1 MFFLTDKES
10 EITEHIKI
18 CKEQKIIKEE
28 EYIKV
33 ITELSNYRKK
43 VFKDIDFI
51 AKDRQILDPRAD
63 VVELVD
69 TLVLEASAL
78 RV

>member
-1 MFFLTDKES
+1 MASKKS
-10 EITEHIKI
+10 
-18 CKEQKIIKEE
+18 
-28 EYIKV
+28 
-33 ITELSNYRKK
+33 RKK

-51 AKDRQILDPRAD
+51 GKDRQILVPRAD